1 MVITMT
7 DTLFQYD
14 VEITHKFSDG
24 TTGTENVSYFISENI
39 PMSAFNNALQ
49 NMFDEYNAHN
59 DADNIIAFT
68 TTCAKKVIAEINE
81 QSFFRKEEGDS
92 SPTYRSGSIFAAIR

>member
-1 MVITMT
+1 MT

-81 QSFFRKEEGDS
+81 QSFFRKEEGDP